1 MMIGSYR
8 PRLSTSISR
17 SSPVID
23 EHRALIL
30 TIPPSSPRR
39 IVHIFKPLFEL
50 RWDVENRRRQVS
62 AVGHELAHDRNRRR
76 TWRFHFAHDT
86 AGLEAELCVEF
97 QRELLHARVSGE
109 ANHVQLLD
117 LPVAGREQHALE
129 QRRSRAAALPPPLD
143 AQGRLGFAR
152 MLKQAQLGRT
162 ASHAI
167 DKKTVDDHSVERG
180 GLGIPP
186 DELVGNRAAE
196 PTAPTFGIEAQQM
209 LAVKLGFADP
219 QLADSTPGYERLI
232 HWVS

>member
-1 MMIGSYR
+1 ANGSQHCLYVCSCAFRMMIGSYR

-30 TIPPSSPRR
+30 TIPHSSPRR
-39 IVHIFKPLFEL
+39 IVHIFKPLCEL

-86 AGLEAELCVEF
+86 AGLEAELCVELH
-97 QRELLHARVSGE
+97 RELLHARVSGQ
-109 ANHVQLLD
+109 ANHGQPLD

-129 QRRSRAAALPPPLD
+129 QRRSRAAALPPPL
-143 AQGRLGFAR
+143 
-152 MLKQAQLGRT
+152 
-162 ASHAI
+162 
-167 DKKTVDDHSVERG
+167 
-180 GLGIPP
+180 
-186 DELVGNRAAE
+186 
-196 PTAPTFGIEAQQM
+196 FGIEAQQM
-209 LAVKLGFADP
+209 LAVKLGFAEP
-219 QLADSTPGYERLI
+219 QLADDAPGYERLV